1 MADVNDIW
9 EQMKR
14 EEEEKR
20 KKNKK
25 GNSTTLVTKKVDKS
39 TSKASAVSKYEP
51 LPSNILNSADE
62 IVKHIQLYA
71 NGLND
76 ENVGVRK
83 YIIIKFLYFI
93 V

>member
-20 KKNKK
+20 KKNRKC
-25 GNSTTLVTKKVDKS
+25 NSSMTITKKIEKS
-39 TSKASAVSKYEP
+39 ESKPASVSKFDP
-51 LPSNILNSADE
+51 LPQSIVNSADE
-62 IVKHIQLYA
+62 IVKHIQIYA

-76 ENVGVRK
+76 ENVGTRK
-83 YIIIKFLYFI
+83 YIIILTI
-93 V
+93 VFFC